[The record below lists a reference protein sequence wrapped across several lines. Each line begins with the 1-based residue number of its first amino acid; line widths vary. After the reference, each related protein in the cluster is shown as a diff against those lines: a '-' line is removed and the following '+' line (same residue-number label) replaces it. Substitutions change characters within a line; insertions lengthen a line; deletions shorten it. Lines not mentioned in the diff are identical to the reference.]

1 MSPGGIGRLW
11 RDRRGVAATELALVL
26 PMLLLLSA
34 GAIEA
39 GLMLMTDASL
49 EMALRRAMRFG
60 MTNQGGGTREENIR
74 TMLTDVM
81 KTWAGEDGTVDLTF
95 KAYSSLDNI
104 GKPEPYTDKNNN
116 GTCDEGEQSKEQ
128 DINGN
133 GKWDADMAA
142 TTAGGS
148 GDIVIYIATLKR
160 PGFTGVLRLA
170 GIGDLTFSRQMAITN
185 E

>member
-1 MSPGGIGRLW
+1 MRTGGMRHIW
-11 RDRRGVAATELALVL
+11 RDRRGIAATELALVL

-34 GAIEA
+34 GTLEA
-39 GLMLMTDASL
+39 GLMLMTDATL
-49 EMALRRAMRFG
+49 ELGLRQAMRFG
-60 MTNQGGGTREENIR
+60 MTNQGDGTREERIR
-74 TMLTDVM
+74 DMLSEVM
-81 KTWAGEDGTVDLTF
+81 KTWKGEGGTLDLSF

-104 GKPEPYTDKNNN
+104 GKPEPYTDANNN
-116 GTCDEGEQSKEQ
+116 GTCDDGEQSKAQ

-133 GKWDADMAA
+133 GKWDADMAN

-148 GDIVIYIATLKR
+148 GDIVIYVATLKR